1 MSATDT
7 IDDPV
12 TESTGTP
19 STPEKSV
26 KRGNRR
32 SAARLAAV
40 QAIYEIMLSDAPVD
54 AVVTDYM
61 INRWDISAYK
71 TVDLD
76 LEFDLI
82 KPDKALFKALVTG
95 VMSELPDIDENIH
108 AVVTG
113 KTPFARLEDLLRAVL
128 RCGAYELTRRADA
141 PVRVVIDEYVHVARA
156 FFDDDQPA
164 LVNAALDRIA
174 DRLNLKS

>member
-1 MSATDT
+1 MSTAEALETDA
-7 IDDPV
+7 P
-12 TESTGTP
+12 
-19 STPEKSV
+19 V

-40 QAIYEIMLSDAPVD
+40 QAVYEIALSDAKVD

-61 INRWDISAYK
+61 VNRWDVSAYK
-71 TVDLD
+71 SVDPD

-82 KPDKALFKALVTG
+82 KPDKTLFKALVEG
-95 VMSELPDIDENIH
+95 VVAETDALD
-108 AVVTG
+108 AVLEPAISG
-113 KTPFARLEDLLRAVL
+113 KTPFDRLEDLLRAVL

-174 DRLNLKS
+174 DTLNLKD